1 VTNGSGSST
10 SSPLVRNKFARTF
23 LTILIVN

>member
-1 VTNGSGSST
+1 VINGSGSST
-10 SSPLVRNKFARTF
+10 SSPLGRNKFARIF